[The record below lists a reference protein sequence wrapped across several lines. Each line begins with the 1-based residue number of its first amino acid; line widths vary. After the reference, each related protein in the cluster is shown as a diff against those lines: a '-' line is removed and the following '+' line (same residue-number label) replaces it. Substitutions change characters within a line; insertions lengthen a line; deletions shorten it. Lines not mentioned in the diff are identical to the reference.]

1 MFKVFPTI
9 IYIWKILR
17 EKKYIILNKYLPFLL
32 LLFIPGV
39 QSFPLISFP
48 FHLKK
53 FLWLFFFFLIKSAG
67 KKFHSHFCTN
77 LVISNNLSSS
87 SLVLSS
93 LTLYFAVDPIQ
104 WIFYFGFCIFSS
116 KISIYFFFVVSI
128 SLWIFFHLFPLYL
141 LNYNICAILGLVS
154 VDCLFPY
161 EILRFS
167 WFSYIE

>member
-1 MFKVFPTI
+1 MFKVFSTI
-9 IYIWKILR
+9 ICIWKTLR

-39 QSFPLISFP
+39 QSFPLISFS
-48 FHLKK
+48 FHLKQ
-53 FLWLFFFFLIKSAG
+53 FLWLLFFLIKSAG

-77 LVISNNLSSS
+77 LVLSNNLSSS
-87 SLVLSS
+87 SLALSS

-104 WIFYFGFCIFSS
+104 WIFYFGFSIFSS
-116 KISIYFFFVVSI
+116 KISIYFFFCSFHFSVD
-128 SLWIFFHLFPLYL
+128 FFHLFPLYL
-141 LNYNICAILGLVS
+141 LNYDIYAILGLVS

-167 WFSYIE
+167 GFLYIE